1 MPGTLRQAIDSTTPA
16 MLRAR
21 GSFKWTAPGPDGFGA
36 AVAEMDFGAAPAI
49 LDALA
54 GLSADA
60 NFGYLP
66 PFLADELAAACA
78 EFQKRRYGWDTDP
91 ALIHHVPDVLK
102 ALEIAITRFSR
113 PGSPVILPT
122 PAYMPFLSVP
132 GFVGRDIIQVR
143 MRDDNGF
150 FTLDLDA
157 IEDAFRAG
165 GHLVIF
171 CNPYNP
177 LGRVFTE
184 QEMTELTAVVD
195 RHGGRVFADE
205 IHGPLVYPGTRHV
218 PYASTS
224 DTAAAHTL
232 TATSA
237 SKGWNL
243 PGLKCAQVILTSE
256 ADRQR
261 WEEMGFFAAHG
272 ASNPGVAANIAAYR
286 HGEAWLDEIV
296 GYLDESRRLLAG
308 LIGRAPAPGALPP
321 ARRHVP
327 RLARLHGDGPA
338 GHAGRAHQRRARH
351 GGGRARL
358 RRRRRRLLPAQ
369 LRHAAAHPRRDG
381 RAHRRGPELRRGHR
395 PQRAGLSS
403 PAVLPA
409 WARAAVIMSAAWPA
423 AARASTASTTQ
434 KSGSWPVPAASWLS
448 SRCTTRI
455 LASCSHSCGR
465 SWPTRSRLAM
475 TSRVSSS
482 PAKALPPEVRS
493 RSARIASAA

>member
-1 MPGTLRQAIDSTTPA
+1 MPVTLRQAIDNTTAA

-21 GSFKWTAPGPDGFGA
+21 GSFKWTAPGPSGFGA

-49 LDALA
+49 LDAIA

-91 ALIHHVPDVLK
+91 ALIHHVPDVIK

-132 GFVGRDIIQVR
+132 GFLGREIIQVR
-143 MRDDNGF
+143 MRDDGGF

-184 QEMTELTAVVD
+184 PEMTQLTDVVE

-205 IHGPLVYPGTRHV
+205 IHGPLVYPGTRHI

-224 DTAAAHTL
+224 EAAASHAL

-243 PGLKCAQVILTSE
+243 PGLKCAEVILTNE
-256 ADRQR
+256 PDRQT
-261 WEEMGFFAAHG
+261 WEEMGVFAAHG
-272 ASNPGVAANIAAYR
+272 ASNPGVVANIAAFR
-286 HGEAWLDEIV
+286 QGEAWLDDV
-296 GYLDESRRLLAG
+296 LAYLDDSRHL
-308 LIGRAPAPGALPP
+308 
-321 ARRHVP
+321 
-327 RLARLHGDGPA
+327 LARLLGRHLPHVRYRPPDGTYLAWLDCTAMDLPASPGELVTERAHVTVVDGPA
-338 GHAGRAHQRRARH
+338 CGDGGAGSF
-351 GGGRARL
+351 RL
-358 RRRRRRLLPAQ
+358 NFATPQPVLTEMVE
-369 LRHAAAHPRRDG
+369 HVAAALNS
-381 RAHRRGPELRRGHR
+381 RGA
-395 PQRAGLSS
+395 AGD
-403 PAVLPA
+403 
-409 WARAAVIMSAAWPA
+409 
-423 AARASTASTTQ
+423 
-434 KSGSWPVPAASWLS
+434 
-448 SRCTTRI
+448 
-455 LASCSHSCGR
+455 
-465 SWPTRSRLAM
+465 
-475 TSRVSSS
+475 
-482 PAKALPPEVRS
+482 
-493 RSARIASAA
+493 